1 MADYIEREPLL
12 KAFKEKCC
20 QDCPGG
26 YSHQQCHSWCDAAS
40 EIEMIENAPA
50 VNNTPQQWQNSRLH
64 PPTEAD
70 ADRTGGIIVWAAA
83 SRHLDVVFWQNV
95 VLYPEDLPFWIH
107 EIGISLTATTFDL
120 SKPLAAMA
128 ERAKQDGFEF
138 YYTRHIAE
146 DVFELELRRDYI
158 GVKTKV
164 SAEYLQKYIP
174 HSCLEGFLMGEYDR
188 LSYSWELSP
197 AATMPRRT

>member
-1 MADYIEREPLL
+1 M
-12 KAFKEKCC
+12 
-20 QDCPGG
+20 
-26 YSHQQCHSWCDAAS
+26 
-40 EIEMIENAPA
+40 
-50 VNNTPQQWQNSRLH
+50 
-64 PPTEAD
+64 
-70 ADRTGGIIVWAAA
+70 
-83 SRHLDVVFWQNV
+83 
-95 VLYPEDLPFWIH
+95 IH

-158 GVKTKV
+158 GVKSKV

-188 LSYSWELSP
+188 LSYMLGAVTGCNNAPEDLK
-197 AATMPRRT
+197 